1 VNIYKR
7 VKADPADWFSADEVQ
22 KAKDYQR
29 PLTFVRILNSVLSLG
44 LLLVIISTHLTV
56 NVANHLGGNAWY
68 TRLLVSL
75 AFLLVIDSVFDIP
88 FDVWREFGHEK
99 KWGFST
105 QTGAG
110 FVSDSVKGLVM
121 AFVLFGALM
130 TAVWALIRATPAMWW
145 IYGWLVF
152 LLFTVVIALLAP
164 VVILPLFNK
173 FTPLENEGLVGRL
186 QQLARDAGLKIS
198 GVQVMDASKR
208 TRKDNAF
215 FIGLGS
221 TRRVVLYDN
230 ILAQPDDSIATV
242 VAHELGHWRR
252 RHIVRLLT
260 AGTILSF
267 VLFYVLHVVTSWG
280 AALRWAGVT
289 SLKDPAA
296 LPLFLL
302 VLIGGQLALQ
312 YVQAWLSRALER
324 QADLEALELTKNADA
339 FTTMMRGLSTKNL
352 SDLAPSAIT
361 YLRLDHPPAAERLE
375 MAKQWASANSTA

>member
-1 VNIYKR
+1 MNIYRR
-7 VKADPADWFSADEVQ
+7 VKADPADWFSAAEVQ

-56 NVANHLGGNAWY
+56 KVANHFGGGAWY

-75 AFLLVIDSVFDIP
+75 AFLLVVDSVFDIP
-88 FDVWREFGHEK
+88 FDAWREFVHER
-99 KWGFST
+99 KWEFST
-105 QTGAG
+105 QNAAG
-110 FVSDSVKGLVM
+110 FVSDMVKGLVM
-121 AFVLFGALM
+121 AYVLFGALM
-130 TAVWALIRATPAMWW
+130 TALWALIRATPTMWW
-145 IYGWLVF
+145 IFGWLVF

-173 FTPLENEGLVGRL
+173 FTPLDNEGLVARL

-230 ILAQPDDSIATV
+230 ILVQPDDSIATV

-252 RHIVRLLT
+252 RHIVRMLT
-260 AGTILSF
+260 VGTVMSF

-280 AALRWAGVT
+280 PALRWAGVT

-302 VLIGGQLALQ
+302 VLIGGQLILQ
-312 YVQAWLSRALER
+312 YAQAWLSRALER
-324 QADLEALELTKNADA
+324 QADLEALELTKDADA

-361 YLRLDHPPAAERLE
+361 YLRLDHPPPAERLE
-375 MAKQWASANSTA
+375 MAKQWATVNSTA